1 MRAAVVAV
9 LTCWQVATASPAAV
23 QSATVYP
30 SGSSVPENLLRIE
43 VRFSRPLRTPLEVN
57 QVKLLDARGQEI
69 EEAFLDLTLPSTDGR
84 RVTILMHPGR
94 VKSGVG
100 PNVAL
105 GRALHAGSTVSLVV
119 DHPALAQPLI
129 KVWTVTSFDVQSPQP
144 GRWSFNV
151 PRLQSRDALL
161 VHLDKPISSSAETLI
176 AVRGPQGQ
184 RVAGRISLE
193 RGETI
198 WRFTPSRPWRA
209 GKHAVVTHPELED
222 AVGNR
227 ACAAFELAH
236 ASEVRCDSGSTLP
249 FEVNVHRAAGA
260 PVTTRATTA
269 TAIAPS
275 VWPINRS

>member
-1 MRAAVVAV
+1 MVAV
-9 LTCWQVATASPAAV
+9 LACGLLVSASPVAGGQSAAV
-23 QSATVYP
+23 YP
-30 SGSSVPENLLRIE
+30 WGPSVPENLLRIE
-43 VRFSRPLRTPLEVN
+43 VRFSQPLCTPLDMS

-105 GRALHAGSTVSLVV
+105 GRVLHAGSTVSLVV
-119 DHPALAQPLI
+119 DHPALAHPLI
-129 KVWTVTSFDVQSPQP
+129 KVWTVTSFDVQPPQP

-184 RVAGRISLE
+184 RVAGS
-193 RGETI
+193 
-198 WRFTPSRPWRA
+198 WSA
-209 GKHAVVTHPELED
+209 GKRSGASPRPGHGE
-222 AVGNR
+222 R
-227 ACAAFELAH
+227 A
-236 ASEVRCDSGSTLP
+236 SMQS
-249 FEVNVHRAAGA
+249 
-260 PVTTRATTA
+260 
-269 TAIAPS
+269 
-275 VWPINRS
+275 